1 MLEII
6 QHVTTAN
13 KEAVLERYLAVG
25 WCFMALYG
33 QMSDLVALK
42 LAWHSESPPVY
53 PDLSDLFPEN
63 NR

>member
-13 KEAVLERYLAVG
+13 KETVLEHYLAVG

-42 LAWHSESPPVY
+42 LAWHS
-53 PDLSDLFPEN
+53 
-63 NR
+63 